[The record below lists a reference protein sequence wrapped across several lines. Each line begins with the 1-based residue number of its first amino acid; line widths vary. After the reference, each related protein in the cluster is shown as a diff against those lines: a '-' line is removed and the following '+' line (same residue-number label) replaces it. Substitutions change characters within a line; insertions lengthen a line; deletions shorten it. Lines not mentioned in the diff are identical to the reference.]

1 MDIWIFVL
9 GVLVGWVTMFVGVMA
24 VGWKRME
31 KQRKNAIA
39 EQLKLIESLQKLQQ
53 VATQMGQVRVPT
65 TRGKVQ

>member
-9 GVLVGWVTMFVGVMA
+9 GVFVGWVTMFVGVMA

-31 KQRKNAIA
+31 KQRKNAVA

>member
-9 GVLVGWVTMFVGVMA
+9 GVFVGWVTMFIVA
-24 VGWKRME
+24 LAIGWKRME

-53 VATQMGQVRVPT
+53 VAVQMGQVRTPP

>member
-9 GVLVGWVTMFVGVMA
+9 GVFVGWVTMFIVA
-24 VGWKRME
+24 LDIGWKRME

-53 VATQMGQVRVPT
+53 VATQMGQVRMPP